1 VHGAATAGW
10 SRKGIERIFMG
21 NEIQNGKTLYD
32 YLFVLYKRRIG
43 IVIIVVSSVI
53 TAGAMGYLLPPK
65 YQAKAL
71 FYVVGKPD
79 TISFVTSSGA
89 DDTKRVPLLPV
100 PSEDYQAIFIGFLK
114 SRSLMEAVGEQYK
127 KSYSEIKKNT
137 DIRISNEYLI
147 EVYVRDKNRV
157 EAANIANYYP
167 KALDNFLNDV
177 SYNSTFQKKKSIEA
191 EIELYNGKLLDV
203 DKQLLEYKN
212 KNKSVSISDEMKRLE
227 EKKVD
232 YLVELQNVN
241 IAIEEKNG
249 KIIALEN
256 ALQKELVVYKSSPLI
271 INTEGMKTLQ
281 EKMSDIEAS
290 IAAQKIEATESHPEM
305 RRLYAQRD
313 KLKEAL
319 KNEVE
324 ANIKSLGKDPN
335 SFYEN
340 LRRQYISNVMEKQT
354 LNSKGAG
361 IKKAITSME
370 ERLSFIPRI
379 EQGIDSLTQQASHYR
394 KTMNNLRIQLG
405 EAEAQEKH
413 RTQNV
418 VVVSPA
424 NTPTT
429 AVFPEPVLNMVVALL
444 LGIASGIF
452 YSFFAE
458 YIEINKNMD
467 IEYIEPNQ
475 KINIEYIEPKKF
487 SDKHLL

>member
-1 VHGAATAGW
+1 
-10 SRKGIERIFMG
+10 M
-21 NEIQNGKTLYD
+21 
-32 YLFVLYKRRIG
+32 G
-43 IVIIVVSSVI
+43 IVIIVVSSMI
-53 TAGAMGYLLPPK
+53 TAGAMGFLLPPK
-65 YQAKAL
+65 YQAKVL

-79 TISFVTSSGA
+79 TISFVTTSGT
-89 DDTKRVPLLPV
+89 DDSKRVPLLPV

-127 KSYSEIKKNT
+127 KTYNEIKKNT
-137 DIRISNEYLI
+137 DIRMSNEYLMEI
-147 EVYVRDKNRV
+147 YVRDRNPV
-157 EAANIANYYP
+157 EAAKIANYFP

-177 SYNSTFQKKKSIEA
+177 SYNSTLQKINSIES
-191 EIELYNGKLLDV
+191 EIELYNVRLLDV

-212 KNKSVSISDEMKRLE
+212 KYKSVSISDEIKRLE
-227 EKKVD
+227 ERKVD
-232 YLVELQNVN
+232 YLVDIQNVN

-249 KIIALEN
+249 KINALEK
-256 ALQKELVVYKSSPLI
+256 ALQKELVVYKSSPII
-271 INTEGMKTLQ
+271 INTDAMKTLQ

-290 IAAQKIEATESHPEM
+290 IAAQKIELTESHPEI

-324 ANIKSLGKDPN
+324 SNIKSLGKDPN

-340 LRRQYISNVMEKQT
+340 LRRQYISNVMERQT
-354 LNSKGAG
+354 LNSKATG

-379 EQGIDSLTQQASHYR
+379 EQGIDSLTQEAAQYR
-394 KTMNNLRIQLG
+394 KTLNNLRIQLG
-405 EAEAQEKH
+405 EAKAQEKH
-413 RTQNV
+413 RSQNV

-424 NTPTT
+424 NTPAT
-429 AVFPEPVLNMVVALL
+429 AVFPEPLLNMVVALL

-458 YIEINKNMD
+458 YIETSKNLD
-467 IEYIEPNQ
+467 IEYIEPTEEFQ
-475 KINIEYIEPKKF
+475 IEYIAPKKH
-487 SDKHLL
+487 SDKHSL